1 MKRFSKGFTLV
12 ELMIVV
18 VIIGILAA
26 IAIPKFSSMI
36 GKAKTTEATTNLSQI
51 IKGEIMYNYQEA
63 SFIGFAYGANCP
75 EIAFEQPV
83 GGRFTFSFTAADSLA
98 RAMEDGASNDV
109 NGDGDGDDGLTL
121 SISNV
126 KGNLTGTS
134 GEDLA
139 W

>member
-1 MKRFSKGFTLV
+1 MKRYSKGFTLV

-36 GKAKTTEATTNLSQI
+36 GKAKTTEAITNLNNI
-51 IKGEIMYNYQEA
+51 VKGETMYNYSNA
-63 SFIGFAYGANCP
+63 AYIGFAAGANCA
-75 EIAFEQPV
+75 EISFQQP
-83 GGRFTFSFTAADSLA
+83 GGRFTYSFTTADSLA
-98 RAMEDGASNDV
+98 NAVENGASNDV

-121 SISNV
+121 SITMA
-126 KGNLTGTS
+126 KGTISGTA
-134 GEDLA
+134 GDDLS

>member
-51 IKGEIMYNYQEA
+51 IKGETMYHYQNA
-63 SFIGFAYGANCP
+63 SYIGFAYDANCA
-75 EIAFEQPV
+75 EISFQQP
-83 GGRFTFSFTAADSLA
+83 GGRFTFSFTIADSLA
-98 RAMEDGASNDV
+98 RALEDEDV
-109 NGDGDGDDGLTL
+109 NGDGDGDDGLSL
-121 SISNV
+121 SINMA
-126 KGNLTGTS
+126 KGVISGTA
-134 GEDLA
+134 GDDLS